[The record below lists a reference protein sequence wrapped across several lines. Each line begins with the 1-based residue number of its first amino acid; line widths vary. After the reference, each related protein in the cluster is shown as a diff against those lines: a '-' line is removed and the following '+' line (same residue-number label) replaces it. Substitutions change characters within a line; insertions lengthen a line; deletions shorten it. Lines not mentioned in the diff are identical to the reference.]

1 MPSYQSFSGSDIV
14 ATFGGR
20 VIGELLSITWS
31 VTREKAPNYT
41 MGFKNPRGFARGRR
55 GIAGSLVFAVF
66 DRNALLDEMRKGA
79 KSTIKDV
86 NGNYRDAAQFF
97 SYKANTD
104 TGERFIE
111 MPGGDDLYQPEL
123 FNEYLSRTANNR
135 GLLESADWSRHIE
148 YADQLLPFNIVIS
161 MANETGARAKITL
174 IDVEI
179 LNQGMG
185 VSIDDLATSQNYTFV
200 CRDVQ
205 ELTAVDALGNPIRNY
220 PMIGSEY
227 QGPVHSI

>member
-1 MPSYQSFSGSDIV
+1 MTYISQNSS
-14 ATFGGR
+14 
-20 VIGELLSITWS
+20 
-31 VTREKAPNYT
+31 
-41 MGFKNPRGFARGRR
+41 M
-55 GIAGSLVFAVF
+55 
-66 DRNALLDEMRKGA
+66 
-79 KSTIKDV
+79 
-86 NGNYRDAAQFF
+86 
-97 SYKANTD
+97 NTC
-104 TGERFIE
+104 
-111 MPGGDDLYQPEL
+111 PG
-123 FNEYLSRTANNR
+123 TANNR
-135 GLLESADWSRHIE
+135 GLLESADWSRYIE

-227 QGPVHSI
+227 QGPVHSV

>member
-20 VIGELLSITWS
+20 VIGELLSVTWS

-55 GIAGSLVFAVF
+55 GIAGSLVFGVF

-79 KSTIKDV
+79 TDRYGDDV
-86 NGNYRDAAQFF
+86 NRFHT
-97 SYKANTD
+97 YKVDTA
-104 TGERFIE
+104 TGERFVESNKATDAERGI
-111 MPGGDDLYQPEL
+111 GLYDGFDFGDPRA
-123 FNEYLSRTANNR
+123 FNEGLSRIAENR
-135 GLLESADWSRHIE
+135 DLLETTGWNTNIE
-148 YADQLLPFNIVIS
+148 YADQLMPFNITINA
-161 MANETGARAKITL
+161 ANETGAKAKLTL

-185 VSIDDLATSQNYTFV
+185 MSIDDLATSQNYTFV
-200 CRDVQ
+200 CRDIQ
-205 ELTAVDALGNPIRNY
+205 ELKAVR
-220 PMIGSEY
+220 
-227 QGPVHSI
+227 

>member
-55 GIAGSLVFAVF
+55 GIAGSLNFGVFN
-66 DRNALLDEMRKGA
+66 RNALLDEMRKGA
-79 KSTIKDV
+79 KSSLVPGK
-86 NGNYRDAAQFF
+86 AAQYY
-97 SYKANTD
+97 SYAYMSD
-104 TGERFIE
+104 TGERIFIE
-111 MPGGDDLYQPEL
+111 QPGGNDLYQPDAFDEQM
-123 FNEYLSRTANNR
+123 SRMANNQ
-135 GLLESADWSRHIE
+135 GLITGTEWNSQIE
-148 YADQLLPFNIVIS
+148 YADQLMPFNVVVNF
-161 MANETGARAKITL
+161 ANETGSRAKLSL

-200 CRDVQ
+200 CRDIQ
-205 ELTAVDALGNPIRNY
+205 DLTPIDAAGNRIKSLDSYDSIDLGRLNNY
-220 PMIGSEY
+220 
-227 QGPVHSI
+227 QQV